1 MVGLFVRKKTLDS
14 VLFYHTERRINAKQI
29 AREWMK
35 QCHLKNTETLGI
47 PNLSW
52 TFASRQSIEQVIFSI
67 FWGIRLKFITKGN
80 YGAETFHYWR
90 KLCNETVRA
99 PIDRL

>member
-1 MVGLFVRKKTLDS
+1 
-14 VLFYHTERRINAKQI
+14 
-29 AREWMK
+29 MK

-80 YGAETFHYWR
+80 YGAETFHY
-90 KLCNETVRA
+90 
-99 PIDRL
+99 